1 MTSVEIALPVYNEEQ
16 QLVESIE
23 LLQTTIRAKKYA
35 PYAISLSIINNASSD
50 STPRLAEEI
59 AHTYKNVTVVHI
71 PKKGRGAAL
80 MTCWLNSKA
89 EILSY
94 MDIDLSADLR
104 HLKDLLETIANNE
117 SDIAVGSR
125 LAKDAHIVG
134 RAPLR
139 GLMSRGYN
147 LLIKAVFAT
156 HFSDAQCG
164 FKAISRQSFHRL
176 APLIRNRN
184 WFFDSELLIIA
195 EKAGLRIKDIPLVW
209 TDDSGSTVKV
219 LGTITEDILGLLR
232 LVRTK
237 PWKAV

>member
-16 QLVESIE
+16 QLVKSIA
-23 LLQTTIRAKKYA
+23 LLQTAIKAKKYSSF
-35 PYAISLSIINNASSD
+35 AISVRIINNASSD

-59 AHTYKNVTVVHI
+59 ARTQKNVKVLHI

-104 HLKDLLETIANNE
+104 HLKDLLDTIAKRE
-117 SDIAVGSR
+117 ADIAVGSR
-125 LAKDAHIVG
+125 LAKGAHIEG
-134 RAPLR
+134 RTPLR

-147 LLIKAVFAT
+147 LLIKVLFAT

-164 FKAISRQSFHRL
+164 FKAISRQAFQRL
-176 APLIRNRN
+176 APHIRNRN
-184 WFFDSELLIIA
+184 WFFDSEMLIIA
-195 EKAGLRIKDIPLVW
+195 EKAGMRIKDIPLVW

-237 PWKAV
+237 PWKTA